1 MKNTEDQELHKTD
14 AQNSSPKYFCIMKS
28 ALGELP
34 TVLQFFIKKNS
45 IVYIGKKTTEP
56 KLV

>member
-34 TVLQFFIKKNS
+34 TVLQFFIKK
-45 IVYIGKKTTEP
+45 
-56 KLV
+56 KLYSVHREEAN